1 MIAIY
6 KKSTKKKKK
15 DLKALEKATKP
26 RDIIIKRVSY
36 VMEENEQ
43 GDLVRRKREK
53 LVNITKIVN
62 ESKKL
67 IKCETASQKITN
79 MQEELINKGVL

>member
-6 KKSTKKKKK
+6 KKKTGKKP
-15 DLKALEKATKP
+15 DLKKLEAKAKP
-26 RDIIIKRVSY
+26 KDIIIKRVSF

-53 LVNITKIVN
+53 LINISKIVN

-67 IKCETASQKITN
+67 IKCETASQKIAT